1 MTNYFE
7 VDKAITC
14 SGTAP
19 IASTAVDIYAIKVGK
34 APLLM
39 KRALA
44 VTAGAWTTTMTVP
57 STYVS
62 PMGEVYLKV
71 VDSYNSTIAGT
82 KFYTVDPTLTMDTPT
97 LTGGASGTVSGTS
110 NHVGQKIE
118 VELRLAGQTP
128 EDSWTPFGQATVDGS
143 GDWSVTSTVPA
154 AGTYDF
160 RVIDENIDPDVCF
173 AQLDDVIVA
182 ESITTLLS
190 MTATC
195 TADAPENTTELIG
208 TLTIDVSCTADTPT
222 DI

>member
-57 STYVS
+57 KTYVA
-62 PMGEVYLKV
+62 PFGEVYLKV
-71 VDSYNSTIAGT
+71 VDSYNPTIAGT
-82 KFYTVDPTLTMDTPT
+82 KFYTVDPTLTIASPA
-97 LTGGASGTVSGTS
+97 LTEGVEGNVTGTS
-110 NHVGQKIE
+110 NSVGQKIE

-128 EDSWTPFGQATVDGS
+128 EDSWTPFGQATVEEDGT
-143 GDWSVTSTVPA
+143 WTATATAPA

-160 RVIDENIDPDVCF
+160 RVIDENIDPDVCN
-173 AQLDDVIVA
+173 AQVDDVVVA
-182 ESITTLLS
+182 KSITTLLS